1 MVKNCDDMIKCKE
14 QEAGLPGKREDI
26 NNEYEIV
33 ITQDMVNNVF
43 DALED
48 EEMCKYLGITDWD
61 EE

>member
-1 MVKNCDDMIKCKE
+1 LRDKE
-14 QEAGLPGKREDI
+14 QEASLSKKRENI
-26 NNEYEIV
+26 NSEYEIV
-33 ITQDMVNNVF
+33 ITQDMVNNVL